1 MSRKRKAR
9 GRLEKSRKRE
19 FLVERTQ
26 LNKKRLA
33 LAEAHLAMASQRY
46 EDSMIALYR
55 DADDQ
60 QRVALEIEYQ
70 KSAGASLQALYKSRI
85 IAALSK

>member
-9 GRLEKSRKRE
+9 QRLEQSRKRE
-19 FLVERTQ
+19 
-26 LNKKRLA
+26 A
-33 LAEAHLAMASQRY
+33 LAERVRLNEKRLTLVETHLVMASQRY

-60 QRVALEIEYQ
+60 QRAALEIEYQ
-70 KSAGASLQALYKSRI
+70 KSAGVSLQALYKSRI